1 MPEPARASTR
11 QSTRPRAKGF
21 LRLDLQNAYAQI
33 QVSPLVADEE
43 ISAAIAKRRGE
54 ANRRARARG
63 DRGEDL
69 DEILQLDRIFELIGD
84 PKKRK
89 AYDEANPQNSLLTVQ
104 PSLTEQAFAKHRRA
118 AQISEWLRTEL
129 GATEILPSPS
139 CQKLWAPSG
148 LARELEAFLK
158 AFVSQ
163 TEAVPSKSPE
173 TPAVADRAT
182 APLSLEVLETILNQ
196 EPK

>member
-11 QSTRPRAKGF
+11 QGTRPRAKGF

-33 QVSPLVADEE
+33 QVSPLVGDEE

-69 DEILQLDRIFELIGD
+69 EEVLQLDRIFELIGD

-118 AQISEWLRTEL
+118 AQISEWLRMEL
-129 GATEILPSPS
+129 GDAEILPSPS

-148 LARELEAFLK
+148 LARELEAFLET
-158 AFVSQ
+158 FVSQ
-163 TEAVPSKSPE
+163 PEAVPSESRE
-173 TPAVADRAT
+173 TPAADQAA

-196 EPK
+196 KPK